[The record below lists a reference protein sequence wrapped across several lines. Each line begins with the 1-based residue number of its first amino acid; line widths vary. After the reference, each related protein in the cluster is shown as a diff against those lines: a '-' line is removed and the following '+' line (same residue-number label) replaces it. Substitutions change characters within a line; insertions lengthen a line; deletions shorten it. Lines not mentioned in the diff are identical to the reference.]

1 MSGCPFLFNFTM
13 TIEFNPLLSN
23 PAESP
28 TLPGH
33 FYSDPQVLKLEK
45 ETIFYKH
52 WQLVAHVS
60 QLPNVGSY
68 VTSQIVDQDVIVLRG
83 QSGAIKAF
91 YNVCQHR
98 AHELLSGRGEV
109 KSRIVCPY
117 HAWTYDLNGSL
128 TTARHCDHMPN
139 FAKQDYGLVPVRT
152 EVALGFIFVNLD
164 DNAPSLQSVAGEMF
178 ADMQEQCPWITEMV
192 VDPVLSE
199 DSWEGAPLNANWKVL
214 AENCLECYHCAVAH
228 PAFVDLVDLD
238 DYVCQPHD
246 NWLRSY
252 GKLRKY
258 KNKAYDVEPDEPSQN
273 AIFWHLW
280 PNVEFGVVPGEAAIG
295 GFRFY
300 PASSH
305 VTKMTSIMLTKPGES
320 IKEDRINYRWNVLW
334 AEDEAICQS
343 VHRGLQSKGYR
354 QGRFVVDPTYEGI
367 SEHAVHYFQLKYA
380 KALGLK

>member
-1 MSGCPFLFNFTM
+1 MSSSFQ
-13 TIEFNPLLSN
+13 PLLSN

-28 TLPGH
+28 TLPGYL
-33 FYSDPQVLKLEK
+33 YSDDATFRAER
-45 ETIFYKH
+45 ERIFYKS

-60 QLPNVGSY
+60 QLPITGSY
-68 VTSQIVDQDVIVLRG
+68 VTAQIVDQDVIVIRS
-83 QSGAIKAF
+83 QSGEIRAF

-117 HAWTYDLNGSL
+117 HAWTFDLEGNL
-128 TTARHCDHMPN
+128 TNARHCDHMPN
-139 FAKQDYGLVPVRT
+139 FDKSDYGLVSVRL
-152 EVALGFIFVNLD
+152 EIALGFVFVNLD
-164 DNAPSLQSVAGEMF
+164 NTAPSLNDVAGDMF
-178 ADMQEQCPWITEMV
+178 ADMKEQCPWITDV
-192 VDPVLSE
+192 VADASLSA
-199 DSWEGAPLNANWKVL
+199 DSWESAPLNANWKVL

-228 PAFVDLVDLD
+228 PAFVDLVSLD

-246 NWLRSY
+246 HWLRSY
-252 GKLRKY
+252 GKLRKF

-300 PASSH
+300 PASGNQ
-305 VTKMTSIMLTKPGES
+305 TKMTSIMLTKPGER

-334 AEDEAICQS
+334 AEDEALCQS
-343 VHRGLQSKGYR
+343 VHRGLQSRGYR
-354 QGRFVVDPTYEGI
+354 QGRFVVDPTYDGI
-367 SEHAVHYFQLKYA
+367 SEHAVHYFQMKYA
-380 KALGLK
+380 RAMGLEIK